1 MEVRREFFKFEG
13 LRVPVEIHGAGEPVI
28 FFPGLGVHPRYYREG
43 MTRLGRHFTVFV
55 PDLSFRTH
63 SDLPVRID
71 GYREFA
77 ETLAE
82 RYAPQAFRAGHSY
95 GGSLALLGS
104 VPAIALSPLIPL
116 TVGWASKVGRAVR
129 LQLREYLG
137 FEGRRGAGWAWN
149 IMRDY
154 VGTAFRRPASLFPTV
169 SETLHCI
176 AHSFRPTAPR
186 AHIVLAEFDRLYL
199 PGECEAFLARPRR
212 DGVVVRR
219 VPRGHGWPVTHP
231 DLLEAEVLEAVRAT
245 RHVKKAAVRAQPGML
260 HRVDAHR

>member
-1 MEVRREFFKFEG
+1 MAARSESFKFDG
-13 LRVPVEIHGAGEPVI
+13 LKVPVEIHGAGEPVI
-28 FFPGLGVHPRYYREG
+28 FLPGLGVHPKYYREG

-63 SDLPVRID
+63 SDLPDRVEA
-71 GYREFA
+71 YREFA
-77 ETLAE
+77 EALAE

-95 GGSLALLGS
+95 GGFLALLGS

-116 TVGWASKVGRAVR
+116 TVGWGSNVGRAVR

-137 FEGRRGAGWAWN
+137 LEGRRGAGWAWN
-149 IMRDY
+149 IFRDY
-154 VGTAFRRPASLFPTV
+154 VGTAIRRPASLFPTV

-186 AHIVLAEFDRLYL
+186 AHIVLAEYDQLYL
-199 PGECEAFLARPRR
+199 PREYETFLAESKRNE
-212 DGVVVRR
+212 VVVRR

-231 DLLEAEVLEAVRAT
+231 ELLESEVLAAVRAT
-245 RHVKKAAVRAQPGML
+245 RAA
-260 HRVDAHR
+260 